1 MKIKLNGIQETLLIP
16 LWSRS
21 KLSKQ
26 HGQILVDSMATD
38 IIDKIQYDFS
48 KIDSKIPD
56 YIHIMNFVRAKMF
69 DNTINEFLISHPEAV
84 IVNLGAG
91 LDTTFY
97 RVDNGLL
104 KWYDIDLPDVI
115 DLRKKLIPDTE
126 RSYCIKESIFDMQWI
141 KYLNNIRGGGVL
153 FISGGVLEYFNKD
166 TVKQFLI
173 CCADKFPDSEIVFNT
188 TRMNMIGSIFM
199 KITFNRIGMWTV
211 TPSKLGLIN
220 EKTFQK
226 WDKRLVLLENYPLFS
241 RIKMDDNFDR
251 KTANTLKF
259 YDKLKIF
266 NILHLYFSN

>member
-1 MKIKLNGIQETLLIP
+1 
-16 LWSRS
+16 
-21 KLSKQ
+21 
-26 HGQILVDSMATD
+26 
-38 IIDKIQYDFS
+38 
-48 KIDSKIPD
+48 
-56 YIHIMNFVRAKMF
+56 
-69 DNTINEFLISHPEAV
+69 LISHPEAV

-153 FISGGVLEYFNKD
+153 FLSGGVLEYFNKD
-166 TVKQFLI
+166 TVKLFLI
-173 CCADKFPDSEIVFNT
+173 GCADKFPGSEIVFNT
-188 TRMNMIGSIFM
+188 ARMNMIGSIFM

-259 YDKLKIF
+259 YDNLKIF